1 MMIGQIKANVVQFDR
16 YVNDQQSSQ
25 DIPNSRKFEVR
36 ESNEM
41 LQTRMHDVESIADE
55 RKIL

>member
-1 MMIGQIKANVVQFDR
+1 MIGQIKANVVQFDR